1 VAAVDVDAALN
12 LNQGP
17 AGLVWEVGP
26 PAPGRVVPCKGSRLE
41 RDPLK
46 LLEGILHR
54 FNLPT
59 LPNTG
64 AGDSPF
70 PRLKR

>member
-1 VAAVDVDAALN
+1 L
-12 LNQGP
+12 
-17 AGLVWEVGP
+17 
-26 PAPGRVVPCKGSRLE
+26 K

-64 AGDSPF
+64 AGDLPF
-70 PRLKR
+70 SRLKR

>member
-1 VAAVDVDAALN
+1 
-12 LNQGP
+12 
-17 AGLVWEVGP
+17 VGSDL
-26 PAPGRVVPCKGSRLE
+26 KS
-41 RDPLK
+41 DPLK

-54 FNLPT
+54 FDPPT

-64 AGDSPF
+64 AGDLPF